1 MTGKRREG
9 RRNVKRGSVSH
20 GGRHPRRGARP
31 GRYAAVEGTLLSRP
45 SLPPSWLTSCYGNT
59 SEHNE
64 PV

>member
-31 GRYAAVEGTLLSRP
+31 GRYAAVEGTLLAPVP
-45 SLPPSWLTSCYGNT
+45 SPVVA
-59 SEHNE
+59 NE
-64 PV
+64 LLWKYVGA